1 MGSYLF
7 VVLIILAQGYL
18 EIEMSAKI
26 LIPKNHPRY
35 FSLMIREKLV
45 AGFEK
50 GFVAQEGLIAHGRG
64 ESFDYL
70 LGEKT
75 IEPAIR
81 AINAAS
87 ALFIL
92 AEYPIISVNG
102 NTTALCAKEICE
114 LNQSIEKSSIE
125 INLFY
130 RTENREKLIANELK
144 KYGLKKILGIEH
156 DKLTEIPEL
165 ESNRR
170 KVDPNGIFIAD
181 VVFVPLE
188 DGDRT
193 IALKKMNKKVITID
207 LNPLSRTSITS
218 DISIV
223 DNIVRSIPRLIK
235 CVKYHNKNS
244 TKKELKEIVSRFN
257 NEQGLKD
264 SLDILRSSKMLT
276 KT

>member
-1 MGSYLF
+1 MAPN
-7 VVLIILAQGYL
+7 IT
-18 EIEMSAKI
+18 
-26 LIPKNHPRY
+26 IPTNHPRY
-35 FSLMIREKLV
+35 FSLMTREKLV

-50 GFVAQEGLIAHGRG
+50 GLVAREGLIAHGRG

-75 IEPAIR
+75 IGPALR

-92 AEYPIISVNG
+92 AEYPVLSVNG
-102 NTTALCAKEICE
+102 NTAALCAKEICE
-114 LNQSIEKSSIE
+114 LNQSLEKSSIE

-130 RTENREKLIANELK
+130 RTKNREKLIANELK

-156 DKLTEIPEL
+156 NKLTEIPEL
-165 ESNRR
+165 ASNRR
-170 KVDPNGIFIAD
+170 KVDPNGIFKAD

-193 IALKKMNKKVITID
+193 IALKKMSKKIITVD

-218 DISIV
+218 DVSIV
-223 DNIVRSIPRLIK
+223 DNIVRSIPRLIHCIEHHK
-235 CVKYHNKNS
+235 KNS
-244 TKKELKEIVSRFN
+244 TKKELKEIVSQFN
-257 NEQGLKD
+257 NELVLKE

-276 KT
+276 KA